1 MDSPIS
7 NQLYWFCTDG
17 DMTKILPFRKTVVFF
32 SWRNPNSFIK
42 NAKLTLDDS
51 CATDKCNY
59 LLSYSGIF
67 SITDLFCKILI
78 RVNILINESP
88 FYEEWLPMMTKN
100 RTISATRI
108 ANKIRSL
115 VHNNCT
121 ILLFISNKY
130 TKYILSQIY
139 LSY

>member
-17 DMTKILPFRKTVVFF
+17 DMTKRSPFRKTVVFF

-42 NAKLTLDDS
+42 NVKFTLDDL
-51 CATDKCNY
+51 CATDKCIY

-78 RVNILINESP
+78 RVNILANEP
-88 FYEEWLPMMTKN
+88 TFYEEWLPWLLVKKDRNCIFGLYLVRSERDMMTKN
-100 RTISATRI
+100 RTIF
-108 ANKIRSL
+108 
-115 VHNNCT
+115 C
-121 ILLFISNKY
+121 Y
-130 TKYILSQIY
+130 TYSQKD
-139 LSY
+139 